1 MSGPEVKGWCPGA
14 LQPMQS
20 GDGLIMRVRPRM
32 GLLSNEQALGLCDVS
47 MTFGNGVIDLTNRA
61 NLQLRGIK
69 SHDHQAVLDEL
80 LVLDLLDETPEL
92 EARRNIICAPLRS
105 TDGLAARLALELTER
120 LAELPE
126 LPSKFGF
133 AIDVDGPPQ
142 LSDAPADI
150 RIETG
155 PCGLI
160 VRADGSPRGA
170 AVTAGTAINELI
182 SFARWFT
189 QTRDNDIRRM
199 APHLGSVPLPLRF
212 ARETS
217 HKPAPQLV
225 PGQLPQA
232 RVFGAP
238 FGSLPTTELRA
249 LLSANST
256 STLTLTHSRM
266 FLLSGQ
272 LDAGETSFL
281 TTPDAPELGVDA
293 CPGAPACSATKQN
306 TRAIARALTPHLN
319 GRSLHVSGCT
329 KGCARPRNA
338 DVVLVGQKGGFDLVL
353 NGVSWDVPVLQG
365 IKPDSIIDAVIN
377 ELGRH

>member
-1 MSGPEVKGWCPGA
+1 VSGPEVKGWCPGA
-14 LQPMQS
+14 LRPMHS
-20 GDGLIMRVRPRM
+20 GDGLIMRVRPRL
-32 GLLSNEQALGLCDVS
+32 GQLSNEQALGLCDVS
-47 MTFGNGVIDLTNRA
+47 ATFGSGIIDLTNRA

-69 SHDHQAVLDEL
+69 PHNHQAVLDAL
-80 LVLDLLDETPEL
+80 HALDLLDETPEL

-105 TDGLAARLALELTER
+105 TDSLTARLALELTER

-126 LPSKFGF
+126 LSGKFGF
-133 AIDVDGPPQ
+133 AIDADGPPQ

-160 VRADGSPRGA
+160 VRADGSPLGV
-170 AVTAGTAINELI
+170 AVSADTAINELI
-182 SFARWFT
+182 SIARWFA
-189 QTRDNDIRRM
+189 QTSDNDIRRM
-199 APHLGSVPLPLRF
+199 AAHLGSVPLPLRF
-212 ARETS
+212 ARETF
-217 HKPAPQLV
+217 HKPASQLV
-225 PGQLPQA
+225 PAQLPQG

-238 FGSLPTTELRA
+238 FGSLPATELRA
-249 LLSANST
+249 LLASNPT

-272 LDAGETSFL
+272 IGTAEADFITK
-281 TTPDAPELGVDA
+281 PNAPELCVDA
-293 CPGAPACSATKQN
+293 CPGAPACAATQQS
-306 TRAIARALTPHLN
+306 TRAIARAITPHLN
-319 GRSLHVSGCT
+319 GRSLHVSGCS

-338 DVVLVGQKGGFDLVL
+338 DVVLVGQNDGFDLVL

-365 IKPDSIIDAVIN
+365 IKPDSVIDAVIN

>member
-1 MSGPEVKGWCPGA
+1 
-14 LQPMQS
+14 MQ
-20 GDGLIMRVRPRM
+20 
-32 GLLSNEQALGLCDVS
+32 LLA
-47 MTFGNGVIDLTNRA
+47 
-61 NLQLRGIK
+61 
-69 SHDHQAVLDEL
+69 
-80 LVLDLLDETPEL
+80 LDLLDETPEL

-142 LSDAPADI
+142 LGDAPADI

-155 PCGLI
+155 PYGLI

-182 SFARWFT
+182 NIARWFT

-238 FGSLPTTELRA
+238 FGS
-249 LLSANST
+249 ST
-256 STLTLTHSRM
+256 YHRITRVIVRKFNFNT
-266 FLLSGQ
+266 
-272 LDAGETSFL
+272 DAHAFT
-281 TTPDAPELGVDA
+281 
-293 CPGAPACSATKQN
+293 
-306 TRAIARALTPHLN
+306 
-319 GRSLHVSGCT
+319 HVSPE
-329 KGCARPRNA
+329 RPIRRRRN
-338 DVVLVGQKGGFDLVL
+338 QF
-353 NGVSWDVPVLQG
+353 SHYT
-365 IKPDSIIDAVIN
+365 
-377 ELGRH
+377 RRT

>member
-14 LQPMQS
+14 LRPMQS
-20 GDGLIMRVRPRM
+20 GDGLIMRVRPRL
-32 GLLSNEQALGLCDVS
+32 GQLSNTQALGLCDVS
-47 MTFGNGVIDLTNRA
+47 ATFGNGIIDLTNRA

-69 SHDHQAVLDEL
+69 PHNHQAVVDAL
-80 LVLDLLDETPEL
+80 LALDLLDETPEL
-92 EARRNIICAPLRS
+92 EARRNIICAALRS
-105 TDGLAARLALELTER
+105 TDGLTARLALELTER

-126 LPSKFGF
+126 LPGKFGF
-133 AIDVDGPPQ
+133 AIDADGPPQ

-160 VRADGSPRGA
+160 IRADGSPLGV
-170 AVTAGTAINELI
+170 AVSADTAINELI
-182 SFARWFT
+182 SIARWFA

-199 APHLGSVPLPLRF
+199 AAHLGSVPLPLRF

-217 HKPAPQLV
+217 HKPAAQLV
-225 PGQLPQA
+225 PAQLPQG

-238 FGSLPTTELRA
+238 FGSLPTKELCA
-249 LLSANST
+249 LLASNST

-266 FLLSGQ
+266 FLLSGEF
-272 LDAGETSFL
+272 DAGETSFL

-293 CPGAPACSATKQN
+293 CPGAPACTATQQS
-306 TRAIARALTPHLN
+306 TRAIAHAITPHLN

-338 DVVLVGQKGGFDLVL
+338 DVVLVGQNGGFDLVL

-365 IKPDSIIDAVIN
+365 IKPDSVIDAVIN